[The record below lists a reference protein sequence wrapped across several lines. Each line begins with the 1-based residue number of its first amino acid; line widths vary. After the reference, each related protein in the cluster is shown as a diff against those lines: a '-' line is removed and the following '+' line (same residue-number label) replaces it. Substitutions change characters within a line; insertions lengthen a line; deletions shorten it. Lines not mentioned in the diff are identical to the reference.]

1 MLRRYASEKFTCFC
15 VFLPSTSLYIVIMEK
30 APVRNLKK
38 ELLSDNWYTLNK
50 FTFEYEKKDGELEK
64 QEREVY
70 DCGDAI
76 AILLY
81 NKKNKTVIL
90 TKQFRL
96 PVYRN
101 EKGTGMMIEV
111 CAGLLDGDTPE
122 VCAKRETLE
131 ETGYH
136 IDEVKKIF
144 EAYMVPG
151 PVTQKVHFFIAEYT
165 HEMRVTLGGGAEHET
180 ENIEVLEFN
189 FEAALKMIETREI
202 RDGKTIMLLQYAK
215 INNVF

>member
-1 MLRRYASEKFTCFC
+1 
-15 VFLPSTSLYIVIMEK
+15 MEK
-30 APVRNLKK
+30 APIRNVKK

-50 FTFEYEKKDGELEK
+50 FTFEYEKEDGELEK

-81 NKKNKTVIL
+81 NKENQTVTL
-90 TKQFRL
+90 TKQFRI
-96 PVYRN
+96 PVYHN

-122 VCAKRETLE
+122 VCAKKETLE
-131 ETGYH
+131 ETGYQVNKV
-136 IDEVKKIF
+136 EKIF

-151 PVTQKVHFFIAEYT
+151 SVTQKVHFFIAEYT
-165 HEMRVTLGGGAEHET
+165 PEMRITLGGGSEYET
-180 ENIEVLEFN
+180 ENIEVMECT
-189 FEAALKMIETREI
+189 FENALRMIETGEI
-202 RDGKTIMLLQYAK
+202 RDGKTIMLLQYVK
-215 INNVF
+215 INNIF

>member
-1 MLRRYASEKFTCFC
+1 
-15 VFLPSTSLYIVIMEK
+15 MEK
-30 APVRNLKK
+30 APIRNVKK

-50 FTFEYEKKDGELEK
+50 FTFEYEKEDGELEK

-81 NKKNKTVIL
+81 NKENKTVIL
-90 TKQFRL
+90 TKQFRI
-96 PVYRN
+96 PVYHN

-122 VCAKRETLE
+122 VCAKKETLE
-131 ETGYH
+131 ETGYQ
-136 IDEVKKIF
+136 INKVEKIF

-151 PVTQKVHFFIAEYT
+151 SVTQKVHFFIAEYT
-165 HEMRVTLGGGAEHET
+165 PEMRITLGGGSEYET
-180 ENIEVLEFN
+180 ENIEVMECT
-189 FEAALKMIETREI
+189 FEAALRMIETGEI
-202 RDGKTIMLLQYAK
+202 KDGKTIMLLQYVK
-215 INNVF
+215 INSIF